1 MWHTHAQGQRAIVH
15 VAPGVQDE
23 QSATS
28 SFRAGRGHNRTR
40 GGKQHHTSSAEGTT
54 LEHVQHP
61 CHPRQF
67 TSNRTGFAAVPRVI
81 VPRRREEQGRNRA
94 DEVLCML
101 PEKGGGWR
109 AWLKG
114 VMGTETR
121 VPSWMSRGHCHTR
134 RGGRGHAHH
143 TGKEACASPSSPETR
158 PRSFASRF
166 MYPKLY
172 VRKSSKQARPWGE
185 RLKDCVTRTQP

>member
-143 TGKEACASPSSPETR
+143 TGRKRVPHLLHQKQGLGLLRADLCIL
-158 PRSFASRF
+158 SFTFENHPNKHDR
-166 MYPKLY
+166 
-172 VRKSSKQARPWGE
+172 GG
-185 RLKDCVTRTQP
+185 KD